1 MLIKRNISYILSLTG
16 IITIFLSLISNI
28 PLQYYIQV
36 KGLLSTEFS
45 KYENLKY
52 GYKMLYPSDWQP
64 EARSDGNIVSFQ
76 TSSND
81 PSGDLLTVTIDLNP
95 GNQPFD
101 VYIQKK
107 ISDEK
112 KLYSD
117 LNILKEEVTKLG
129 GNTAY
134 RLIYSLQD
142 PVSEDMK
149 IKTHIWTINNNT
161 GYDFSNLVLL
171 KSYSEN
177 LPMIQKLIDS
187 FEFIPRM
194 NIDADN

>member
-64 EARSDGNIVSFQ
+64 EARSDGNIVSFH

-117 LNILKEEVTKLG
+117 LNSDNHEQFSI
-129 GNTAY
+129 
-134 RLIYSLQD
+134 RL
-142 PVSEDMK
+142 V
-149 IKTHIWTINNNT
+149 
-161 GYDFSNLVLL
+161 F
-171 KSYSEN
+171 
-177 LPMIQKLIDS
+177 
-187 FEFIPRM
+187 
-194 NIDADN
+194 